1 MFQALYRKY
10 RPTVFDDV
18 YGQEHITSVLKHQT
32 ENGRVSHAYLFCGSR
47 GTGKTTCA
55 KILAKAVNCE
65 SLRGGNPCGVCASCR
80 AIDSATAT
88 DVLEMDAASN
98 NGVDYIRDIRDEVS
112 YTPAMLKRRVYI
124 IDEVH
129 MLSTSAF
136 NALLKTLEEPPEHV
150 VFILATT
157 EMHKLPTTI
166 ISRCQR
172 FDFRRISIPVLSKRL
187 HYIADTEHILL
198 EKEAAQ
204 RIARQAQGGMRDAI
218 SLFELCSGG
227 GADVTL
233 ARTEEILGL
242 SGYDFLHNAVS
253 HLACGDVRTMFS
265 VIADAVNSSKD
276 IMVFWQ
282 ELTSFYRDMMVSKYA
297 ADPADYLDLTE
308 QETALLTDAATKFNI
323 PTLTYHCCILDEAMQ
338 SMQRTPQMKRTI
350 AEFAVL
356 RMCDPVLDTS
366 VDALAA
372 RIAQLE
378 DRLAMLEIGVT
389 PVAKQVPVPATSEA
403 AKITEPELVNAAEQ
417 SFSTVET
424 DADYTVL
431 FDTADLMEK
440 IGQTDKRVQS
450 FLADAVIAVSHDRKK
465 VRIRTGNQFASR
477 MLSDPAARSSIARA
491 LALCR
496 ITDSTTDITVET
508 AEKKA
513 TDDAAAE
520 DLYSQL

>member
-10 RPTVFDDV
+10 RPAVFDDV
-18 YGQEHITSVLKHQT
+18 YGQEHITSVLKYQT
-32 ENGRVSHAYLFCGSR
+32 ATGRVSHAYLFCGSR

-65 SLRGGNPCGVCASCR
+65 DPKEGNPCGVCASCR

-157 EMHKLPTTI
+157 ELHKLPTTI

-172 FDFRRISIPVLSKRL
+172 FDFRRIAIPVLAERL

-198 EKEAAQ
+198 ENEAAQ

-233 ARTEEILGL
+233 SRVEEILGL
-242 SGYDFLHNAVS
+242 SGYDFLHDTAS
-253 HLACGDVRTMFS
+253 YLAAGDIKSMFS
-265 VIADAVNSSKD
+265 VIADVVSSSKD
-276 IMVFWQ
+276 VTVFWQ

-308 QETALLTDAATKFNI
+308 QETALLADAAAKFNI
-323 PTLTYHCCILDEAMQ
+323 PTLTYHCNILDEAMQ
-338 SMQRTPQMKRTI
+338 GMQRTPQMKRTI
-350 AEFAVL
+350 AEFAAL

-366 VDALAA
+366 VEALSA

-378 DRLAMLEIGVT
+378 DRLAMLEIGVPAAPKT
-389 PVAKQVPVPATSEA
+389 TAAPEASEKQSNEPPRQTATKQQSAPVQK
-403 AKITEPELVNAAEQ
+403 TENFTLV
-417 SFSTVET
+417 S
-424 DADYTVL
+424 
-431 FDTADLMEK
+431 DTADLVEK
-440 IGQTDKRVQS
+440 IGQSDKRVQS
-450 FLADAVIAVSHDRKK
+450 FLADAEIAVSSDGKT
-465 VRIRTGNQFASR
+465 VRICTGNDFAAR
-477 MLSDPAARSSIARA
+477 MLSDGAAKSAIARA

-496 ITDSTTDITVET
+496 ITDGTAEIVVETVE
-508 AEKKA
+508 KKPVN
-513 TDDAAAE
+513 DAAAE
-520 DLYSQL
+520 DLYNHI